1 MNKLYAL
8 VFDNDEEFP
17 GVLQFYNVASDEDFL
32 QGAGTNVS
40 EDLEYVQKILSN
52 CKEHH
57 PQYNYRTVEIIVK
70 DIAMSQFLS
79 DVVTAAG
86 LLSHGKTD
94 KVLARRIS
102 EFAFNLM

>member
-17 GVLQFYNVASDEDFL
+17 GVIQFCNVASDEDFL

-40 EDLEYVQKILSN
+40 DNLEQVQSFLSSS
-52 CKEHH
+52 KEAY
-57 PQYNYRTVEIIVK
+57 PSYNYRIVEIVVK
-70 DIAMSQFLS
+70 DTPMSQFLT

-102 EFAFNLM
+102 EFAFNMM